1 MSTEYEYRS
10 DTCNHEYRIWEDAH
24 MTLVLAATPL
34 GNPLDASARLKKAI
48 ESAEIIAAEDSRR
61 FHRLAS
67 DLEVTF
73 TARIISFF
81 EGNEKERTAEILSLL
96 REGKEVLVVTDA
108 GMPTISDPGF
118 RLMRDAIA
126 ENLPTVVIP
135 GPSAPTMAI
144 ALSGLPTDR
153 FTFEGFAPRAQG
165 ARNTFY
171 EKLRFE
177 ERTMVIF
184 EAPHRLHESLV
195 EAAEVLGG
203 TRRAA
208 ICREMTKTYEETIR
222 GSLAELV
229 TWADSREVLG
239 EITLVIAGVE
249 EGSQSK
255 SADDAVARV
264 REYEQAGM
272 DRKAAIATVAEEL
285 SLPKKIVYAAV
296 VDANKMSR

>member
-1 MSTEYEYRS
+1 V
-10 DTCNHEYRIWEDAH
+10 YRIWEDAH

-81 EGNEKERTAEILSLL
+81 EGNEKERTSEILTLL

-165 ARNTFY
+165 ARRAFY

-177 ERTMVIF
+177 ERTMVTF
-184 EAPHRLHESLV
+184 EAPHRLLESLLD
-195 EAAEVLGG
+195 AASILGEN
-203 TRRAA
+203 RKAA

-222 GSLAELV
+222 GTIAELIV
-229 TWADSREVLG
+229 WARSREILG
-239 EITLVIAGVE
+239 EITLVFAGIE
-249 EGSQSK
+249 AGSEIRT
-255 SADDAVARV
+255 ADGAVARV
-264 REYEQAGM
+264 REYEAAGM
-272 DRKAAIATVAEEL
+272 DRKGAIATVAEEFD
-285 SLPKKIVYAAV
+285 LPKKIVYAAV

>member
-1 MSTEYEYRS
+1 M
-10 DTCNHEYRIWEDAH
+10 A
-24 MTLVLAATPL
+24 LVLAATPL
-34 GNPLDASARLKKAI
+34 GNPLDASARLKMAI

-67 DLEVTF
+67 DLGVTF

-81 EGNEKERTAEILSLL
+81 EGNESDRTQEILTLL

-126 ENLPTVVIP
+126 EKLPTIVIP

-153 FTFEGFAPRAQG
+153 FTFEGFAPRAHG
-165 ARNTFY
+165 ARTSFY
-171 EKLRFE
+171 ESLRFE

-195 EAAEVLGG
+195 DAAAILGAD
-203 TRRAA
+203 RAAA

-222 GSLAELV
+222 GPLSELIA
-229 TWADSREVLG
+229 WAAGREVLG
-239 EITLVIAGVE
+239 EITLVIAGVAA
-249 EGSQSK
+249 GSEVRT
-255 SADDAVARV
+255 ADDAVARV
-264 REYEQAGM
+264 REYEAAGM
-272 DRKAAIATVAEEL
+272 DRKGAIATVAEEF
-285 SLPKKIVYAAV
+285 SIPKKIVYAAV

>member
-1 MSTEYEYRS
+1 
-10 DTCNHEYRIWEDAH
+10 

-81 EGNEKERTAEILSLL
+81 EGNEKERTSEILTLL

-135 GPSAPTMAI
+135 GPSAPMMAI

-165 ARNTFY
+165 ARRAFY

-177 ERTMVIF
+177 ERTIVTF
-184 EAPHRLHESLV
+184 EAPHRLLESLID
-195 EAAEVLGG
+195 AASVLGEN
-203 TRRAA
+203 RKAA

-222 GSLAELV
+222 GTIAELIG
-229 TWADSREVLG
+229 WAQSREILG
-239 EITLVIAGVE
+239 EITLVFAGIE
-249 EGSQSK
+249 EGSEIRT
-255 SADDAVARV
+255 ADGAVARV
-264 REYEQAGM
+264 REYEAAGM
-272 DRKAAIATVAEEL
+272 DRKAAIATVAEEFD
-285 SLPKKIVYAAV
+285 LPKKIVYAAV

>member
-1 MSTEYEYRS
+1 M
-10 DTCNHEYRIWEDAH
+10 A
-24 MTLVLAATPL
+24 LVLAATPL
-34 GNPLDASARLKKAI
+34 GNPLDASARLKMAI

-67 DLEVTF
+67 DLGVTF

-81 EGNEKERTAEILSLL
+81 EGNESDRTQEILTLL

-126 ENLPTVVIP
+126 EKLPTIVIP
-135 GPSAPTMAI
+135 GPSAPIMAI

-153 FTFEGFAPRAQG
+153 FTFEGFAPRAHG
-165 ARNTFY
+165 ARTSFY
-171 EKLRFE
+171 ESLRFE

-195 EAAEVLGG
+195 DAASVLGAD
-203 TRRAA
+203 RAAA

-222 GSLAELV
+222 GTLSELIA
-229 TWADSREVLG
+229 WAAGREVLG
-239 EITLVIAGVE
+239 EITLVIAGVAA
-249 EGSQSK
+249 GSEVRT
-255 SADDAVARV
+255 ADDAVARV
-264 REYEQAGM
+264 REYEVAGM
-272 DRKAAIATVAEEL
+272 DRKGAIATVAEEF
-285 SLPKKIVYAAV
+285 SIPKKIVYAAV